1 MAALEKL
8 IKKGEFVGQPYDD
21 SYSMNSYFANLAR
34 GKNPSKWE
42 PVQKGYIETNT
53 MARNNIEELAEQ
65 GILAGNSYYSNN
77 GVLKN
82 LKKQFDNKLNTAIQ
96 NQKIDENQKR
106 ILLNSASK
114 VNTLINDLESIGPR
128 PAMKKDANRLF
139 NEFKKEI
146 KTHAPE
152 LLKQLGINSSRSYSS
167 LAKLGA
173 ENAAKAIDDKIKKQL
188 PNANIG
194 PVKVVDYGGGD
205 FKLKLPNIHY
215 KKLFSILGAGAF
227 IEAFGQDT
235 YDDMMSGK
243 FDKPNVSSSTLKK
256 LKK

>member
-1 MAALEKL
+1 
-8 IKKGEFVGQPYDD
+8 
-21 SYSMNSYFANLAR
+21 
-34 GKNPSKWE
+34 
-42 PVQKGYIETNT
+42 
-53 MARNNIEELAEQ
+53 
-65 GILAGNSYYSNN
+65 
-77 GVLKN
+77 
-82 LKKQFDNKLNTAIQ
+82 
-96 NQKIDENQKR
+96 
-106 ILLNSASK
+106 
-114 VNTLINDLESIGPR
+114 
-128 PAMKKDANRLF
+128 MKKDANRLF

-215 KKLFSILGAGAF
+215 KKLFSWGISFFKENLF
-227 IEAFGQDT
+227 ST
-235 YDDMMSGK
+235 YNIKTIRFS
-243 FDKPNVSSSTLKK
+243 LEC
-256 LKK
+256 